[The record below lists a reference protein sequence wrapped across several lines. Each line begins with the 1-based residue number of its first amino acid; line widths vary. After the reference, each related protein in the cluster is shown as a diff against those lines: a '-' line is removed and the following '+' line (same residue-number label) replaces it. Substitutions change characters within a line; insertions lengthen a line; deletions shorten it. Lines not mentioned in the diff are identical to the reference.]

1 MRGVWGLI
9 CGDVKSGQSG
19 LVLDFVH
26 FFGKS
31 VEMCPAQ
38 RPSQWNLNS
47 HLWDVG
53 WECSKKGNKIPQ

>member
-19 LVLDFVH
+19 LVLNFVH
-26 FFGKS
+26 FFRKS

-38 RPSQWNLNS
+38 RPS
-47 HLWDVG
+47 
-53 WECSKKGNKIPQ
+53 